1 MRRSSLAGIGAIAF
15 AVLTFVAV
23 IIEHSPGGNYKTSNV
38 EKFLKHGH
46 RPVIFVATYMVYLG
60 VVGLVFLL
68 TRLRDSIND
77 PTRSTAFWT
86 LSVAGIGAWV
96 AGWAVGAAVPVA
108 MGVGGKGVVVAP
120 TVTYVLALAGY
131 FTFASG
137 AILIGLALLLL
148 VLSRPVLPGW
158 VRWATLVGAAGA
170 ILAPAFFPF
179 GLFFIWA
186 LVIGIWL
193 LAADRSPAAAS
204 AAS

>member
-1 MRRSSLAGIGAIAF
+1 MRKSALAGIGGIAF
-15 AVLTFVAV
+15 TVLTIVAV
-23 IIEHSPGGNYKTSNV
+23 VIEHSPGGNYKASDV

-46 RPVIFVATYMVYLG
+46 RPVVFVATYMAYLG

-68 TRLRDSIND
+68 TRLRDSITD

-108 MGVGGKGVVVAP
+108 MGIGGNSVVVAP
-120 TVTYVLALAGY
+120 TVTYVLFAAGY
-131 FTFASG
+131 FTLAGG
-137 AILIGLALLLL
+137 AILIGLALLIL
-148 VLSRPVLPGW
+148 VLSRPAFPGW

-170 ILAPAFFPF
+170 IAAPAFFPF

-186 LVIGIWL
+186 IVIGVWL
-193 LAADRSPAAAS
+193 LAGDRSPAPATA
-204 AAS
+204 

>member
-77 PTRSTAFWT
+77 PTRSNAFWT
-86 LSVAGIGAWV
+86 LSVAGMPAW
-96 AGWAVGAAVPVA
+96 
-108 MGVGGKGVVVAP
+108 
-120 TVTYVLALAGY
+120 LA
-131 FTFASG
+131 S
-137 AILIGLALLLL
+137 
-148 VLSRPVLPGW
+148 PLP
-158 VRWATLVGAAGA
+158 RYAAGA
-170 ILAPAFFPF
+170 ASGIGLQALLDGHRRRAAGGEVDHDVAAPGDVGGENAEIFRILRRMAVDRVARKWSQGAHRRQHQCVPRGTTAG
-179 GLFFIWA
+179 GLRHKRA
-186 LVIGIWL
+186 G
-193 LAADRSPAAAS
+193 DNP
-204 AAS
+204 